1 MVLKLMDGADSAR
14 ADDASVLKTII
25 VNWLTEV
32 EAPNPR
38 LSPYDKLGHGFHSG
52 STGRLLC
59 PVEYDW
65 ENPE

>member
-1 MVLKLMDGADSAR
+1 MVLKLTDGADSAR

-25 VNWLTEV
+25 VGWLTEV

-52 STGRLLC
+52 STERLLC

>member
-14 ADDASVLKTII
+14 ADDASVLKTTI

-38 LSPYDKLGHGFHSG
+38 LSPYNKSGRGFHSD

>member
-14 ADDASVLKTII
+14 ADDASVLKTTI

-32 EAPNPR
+32 EAPNPH
-38 LSPYDKLGHGFHSG
+38 LSPYDKSGRGFHSG
-52 STGRLLC
+52 STGILLC

>member
-1 MVLKLMDGADSAR
+1 MVLKLTDGADSAQ
-14 ADDASVLKTII
+14 ADDALVLKTTI

-32 EAPNPR
+32 EAQNPC
-38 LSPYDKLGHGFHSG
+38 LSPYNKSDCGFYSG

-59 PVEYDW
+59 PVEYNW